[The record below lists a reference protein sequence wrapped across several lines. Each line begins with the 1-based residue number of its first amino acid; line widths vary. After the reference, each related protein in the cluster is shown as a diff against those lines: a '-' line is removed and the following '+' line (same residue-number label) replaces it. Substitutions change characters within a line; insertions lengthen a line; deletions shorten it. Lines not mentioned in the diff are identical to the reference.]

1 MSLVTVEMGFLMV
14 HQLAGEG
21 QIEKSPG
28 STDHSVRLCRT
39 FLKKRGIQVSFG
51 HHPSHF
57 KDMPEGPFFF
67 VAQCKCAN
75 TF

>member
-1 MSLVTVEMGFLMV
+1 MLLVTIEMGFLIV
-14 HQLAGEG
+14 YQLAREG

-28 STDHSVRLCRT
+28 SPDCSVRLCRK

-57 KDMPEGPFFF
+57 KDMPEGPFF